1 MNIVTAD
8 NLSKWYGEVIGLNQF
23 NAVIET
29 GITGLVG
36 PNGAGKTTLLRI
48 LTGLIHEDKGH
59 VKVLGEPPWNN
70 PLLNARIGYCPEHEM
85 LYPWMTGIDFL
96 VSMMKMHGFQK
107 SESTKRAREALKIV
121 GLNRDDSQRKIKGY
135 SKGMRQ
141 KVKVAQAFIHNPELL
156 ILDEPLAGTDPMGRK
171 TLAELIK
178 KMAAEGTH
186 IIVSSHVLYEIE
198 GLTDQVVLIDDGRA
212 LATGH
217 IHEIRG
223 LIDQHPHTVN
233 IATNDARRLGK
244 TLMEEE
250 IVLSVTLMDESHV
263 AVKTHQP
270 DKFYQRMPDIV
281 VNGSYEV
288 YEMFS
293 PDDNLEA
300 VFRYLVKK

>member
-8 NLSKWYGEVIGLNQF
+8 NLSKWYGEVIALNQF
-23 NAVIET
+23 TADIGS

-36 PNGAGKTTLLRI
+36 PNGAGKTTLFRI
-48 LTGLIHEDKGH
+48 LTGLIHEDKGG
-59 VKVLGEPPWNN
+59 VTVLGEIPWNN

-85 LYPWMTGIDFL
+85 IYPWMTAIEFL
-96 VSMMKMHGFQK
+96 VSMMKMHGFK
-107 SESTKRAREALKIV
+107 KDESNKRAREVLNIV
-121 GLNRDDSQRKIKGY
+121 GLNREDTQRKIKGY

-141 KVKVAQAFIHNPELL
+141 KVKVAQSFIHNPELL
-156 ILDEPLAGTDPMGRK
+156 ILDEPLAGTDPKGRR
-171 TLAELIK
+171 TLTELIK
-178 KMAAEGTH
+178 KMAAEGMH

-198 GLTDQVVLIDDGRA
+198 GLTDQVVLIDAGRA
-212 LATGH
+212 LATGK

-233 IATNDARRLGK
+233 ITSNDARELGK
-244 TLMEEE
+244 TLMEED
-250 IVLSVTLMDESHV
+250 IVMSVTMMDENHV
-263 AVKTHQP
+263 AVKTREP
-270 DKFYQRMPDIV
+270 DKFYQRMLDIV
-281 VNGSYEV
+281 VNRGYEV